1 MIQIDKTKFSAFS
14 SKKLDKYK
22 YLTDEDLGCKSS
34 MVEKAKFE
42 QSSIDLVLTNNTNS
56 KTNKN
61 KTINT
66 NKQDKNLFYDSQN
79 SFVNFK
85 DIKDFKELPFDS
97 MHKRLNDFR
106 KNFTRLK
113 NASSQIKTNDQL
125 K

>member
-1 MIQIDKTKFSAFS
+1 M
-14 SKKLDKYK
+14 
-22 YLTDEDLGCKSS
+22 
-34 MVEKAKFE
+34 
-42 QSSIDLVLTNNTNS
+42 VLTNNTNS

-61 KTINT
+61 KTVNT
-66 NKQDKNLFYDSQN
+66 NKQYKNLFYDSQN

-97 MHKRLNDFR
+97 MHKKLNDFR

-113 NASSQIKTNDQL
+113 NASSQIKTHDQL